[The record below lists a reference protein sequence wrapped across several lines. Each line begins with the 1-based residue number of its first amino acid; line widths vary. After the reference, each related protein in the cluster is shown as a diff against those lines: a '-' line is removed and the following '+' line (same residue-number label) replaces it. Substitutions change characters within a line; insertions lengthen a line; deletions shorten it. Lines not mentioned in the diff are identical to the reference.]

1 MFFKKVF
8 LCLKKGL
15 SLIMKYEVCRANYEM
30 HRANYEMYYRVN
42 YEMYK
47 NRKPLDSLLNQGAS

>member
-15 SLIMKYEVCRANYEM
+15 SLIMKYEVY
-30 HRANYEMYYRVN
+30 RANYEMYYIAN

-47 NRKPLDSLLNQGAS
+47 YRKPLDSLLNQGAS